1 MSSLSSNLEPG
12 HSLVKTFQKYWY
24 IFTIQF
30 LNSLAYPGELLG
42 RSLLI
47 IPYMWIFNQ
56 LWRITFASSNSSVI
70 NGLTLADTLW
80 YLMMAETLELSRPRL
95 GNMIADSVKDGSIA
109 YVLNK
114 PYDFL
119 VYQFSTAM
127 GETVLRAIMN
137 AVLGSAAVWLMMGPP
152 VAPIGFLIAL
162 PAVIGA
168 WILNFFLAVL
178 IGLTAFVTEDISAYQ
193 WIVQKFAF
201 ILGGLLIPLDFY
213 PGWLQSIARALPFSA
228 MVYGPSRLFVS
239 PTAETFFNTL
249 SMQLI
254 WIAILGL
261 ATILVYRRGV
271 ARLTLNGG

>member
-152 VAPIGFLIAL
+152 VAPIGFLIVL